1 MFGTS
6 DINERKL
13 RPVWKYNFFA
23 KIRKVNFL
31 PKIWITIFQNC
42 IFCIK
47 TNCLGVISIIR
58 TNAINNVS
66 NFHCFVYHV

>member
-23 KIRKVNFL
+23 KIRKKSIFYQKYRLLFL
-31 PKIWITIFQNC
+31 RIAF
-42 IFCIK
+42 F
-47 TNCLGVISIIR
+47 
-58 TNAINNVS
+58 A
-66 NFHCFVYHV
+66 

>member
-23 KIRKVNFL
+23 KIGKS
-31 PKIWITIFQNC
+31 IFYQKSGL
-42 IFCIK
+42 IFFK
-47 TNCLGVISIIR
+47 TAFFALKSI
-58 TNAINNVS
+58 V
-66 NFHCFVYHV
+66 